1 MKKYALSLAVL
12 ALIGQ
17 ASAVKI
23 AKQVVSADDYDS
35 FDKETSGP
43 VQQNIAQAKTKNTQE
58 PEENFKE

>member
-43 VQQNIAQAKTKNTQE
+43 V
-58 PEENFKE
+58 